1 MYLYLFFI
9 FAFSLQFE
17 TILAVPRPY
26 SGHHLA
32 DSFCCRSARRLWSWR
47 RRLFTIHHGETC
59 LSERRA
65 PQTDRTH
72 SLTGQHCLVQATLH
86 GGQRQGDAHSLE
98 WLPLLVPVA
107 LQATQDSFPHP
118 VLELHCLVQAT
129 LMARPPPL
137 HFVLVT
143 LVAQTW
149 SSLGPPGSCCWCL
162 TLLVVIQLWHDVPI
176 F

>member
-1 MYLYLFFI
+1 MYLFLFVI

-86 GGQRQGDAHSLE
+86 GGQRQGDSSAGASGTAGNSGFISTSGSGAA
-98 WLPLLVPVA
+98 LPCAGNPDGKASSSTLCFGDLGGSDLVLLG
-107 LQATQDSFPHP
+107 
-118 VLELHCLVQAT
+118 
-129 LMARPPPL
+129 
-137 HFVLVT
+137 
-143 LVAQTW
+143 
-149 SSLGPPGSCCWCL
+149 SSW
-162 TLLVVIQLWHDVPI
+162 
-176 F
+176 